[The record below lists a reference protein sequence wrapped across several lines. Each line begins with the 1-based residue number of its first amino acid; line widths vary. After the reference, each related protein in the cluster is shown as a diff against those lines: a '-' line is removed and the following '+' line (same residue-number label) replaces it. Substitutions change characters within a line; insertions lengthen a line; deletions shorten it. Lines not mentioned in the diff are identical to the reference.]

1 MHRTIVHYY
10 YLYISIMAKKLSANI
25 DYFEGY
31 QLLGLVS
38 QLKDYS
44 LAYFLNQKLEI
55 DLKKYEDLDYNDS
68 EGQNHSFSWYFYE
81 DEQQSAKIFLI
92 SNSSITGKLIP
103 GNKELD
109 YFLFLKDFTSD
120 QYANLILSKSRE
132 IKNVI
137 AVFKFDLNN
146 IKNADI
152 LIENIELHE
161 IKHILRPKSQIK
173 KNTKI
178 V

>member
-1 MHRTIVHYY
+1 
-10 YLYISIMAKKLSANI
+10 MAKKLSANI

-38 QLKDYS
+38 QLRDYS
-44 LAYFLNQKLEI
+44 LAYSLNQKLEI
-55 DLKKYEDLDYNDS
+55 NLKKYEDLDFYDS
-68 EGQNHSFSWYFYE
+68 DGQNHNFSWYFYN
-81 DEQQSAKIFLI
+81 DEQLSTKIYLI
-92 SNSSITGKLIP
+92 SNSSSTRKLIP

-109 YFLFLKDFTSD
+109 YFLLLKDFTSD
-120 QYANLILSKSRE
+120 EYANMILSKSRE
-132 IKNVI
+132 IQNVI
-137 AVFKFDLNN
+137 AIFKFDLNN

-173 KNTKI
+173 KNIKTD
-178 V
+178 